1 MKLNE
6 LNLNNLTPIELGELI
21 EQLQNLYN
29 IKSTSTATHGQIIEY
44 KERPVCPHCQGKHVV
59 KNGHDQGVQRYICR
73 ECGKPFG
80 ASTKTLFHSTK
91 LSYEQWISFIQCEV
105 LHMTLKES
113 AQTIGVS
120 QTTAFAMRHKL
131 YDAVKLLK
139 KTAS

>member
-29 IKSTSTATHGQIIEY
+29 IKSTSTTHGIIEY
-44 KERPVCPHCQGKHVV
+44 KGGSVCSHCQGKHVV
-59 KNGHDQGVQRYICR
+59 KNGHDQGVRRYICR
-73 ECGKPFG
+73 ECGKPFV

-91 LSYEQWISFIQCEV
+91 LSYEQWVSFIQCEV

-113 AQTIGVS
+113 AHTIGVS
-120 QTTAFAMRHKL
+120 QTTAFSMRHKL